1 MPVTKTQM
9 FIDILTY
16 RTGPAARIEPVHL
29 AHLAAV
35 LGCRM
40 LEFLHERAEG
50 EVRHLS
56 TPQTGHPCQLQV
68 LHAERVVGTA
78 KLVGELPLPVVTAIR
93 DLLVDAVKGEPRR
106 TAVRRASF
114 APGQTAGGLAQVAQ
128 SLPEEQRIIN
138 LRPVAQGE
146 VGLQTEVHPDR
157 CTIVCLSA
165 GLRNRIGDDVQ
176 VVLAERTAPDPD
188 LLDLS
193 LPRTGIRELEVLLYG
208 IQDKHVG
215 VQLESALL
223 VHDASELLG
232 ALKLRRSGRQVQKET
247 LVRGIK
253 PLQYL
258 LDGLAVQTAAADTL
272 CKMLLHCI
280 QTDVSVK
287 QTVVAFLK
295 CEGVVPDKTG
305 LAQHRIYLAVAL

>member
-1 MPVTKTQM
+1 MLIYIPTATA
-9 FIDILTY
+9 
-16 RTGPAARIEPVHL
+16 GPAARIVPVYL

-35 LGCRM
+35 LDCRM
-40 LEFLHERAEG
+40 LELLHERAEG
-50 EVRHLS
+50 QVGHLS

-68 LHAERVVGTA
+68 LHAQRVIGTA
-78 KLVGELPLPVVTAIR
+78 QLVGKFPLPVVTAVR

-106 TAVRRASF
+106 KAARRTLP

-128 SLPEEQRIIN
+128 PLSEEQRILN
-138 LRPVAQGE
+138 PRPVAQGE

-165 GLRNRIGDDVQ
+165 GLRNRIGNDVQ

-193 LPRTGIRELEVLLYG
+193 LPGTGVRELEVLLYG

-215 VQLESALL
+215 VKLESTLL

-232 ALKLRRSGRQVQKET
+232 ALELRRSGRQVQKET
-247 LVRGIK
+247 LVSGIQ

-280 QTDVSVK
+280 QTDVSAK

-295 CEGVVPDKTG
+295 CESLVPDKTG
-305 LAQHRIYLAVAL
+305 LAQHRINLAVAL